1 MIIMIFSWPDYSI
14 LVSWIHDNP
23 CKSTISGFFP
33 TDWEGLSVES
43 WQEAALH
50 RLQYYLPLGG
60 SFSDFLW
67 SKGPRRSMAYWNIR
81 NIRNRT
87 SMKVD
92 ELPFQHHQASSN
104 IGEFPVRKSGP
115 RLSRAKFSQCS
126 WEVWVQSYC
135 EILRDPQWDAWPR
148 PLAQEVSRWKIKP
161 SELKNGE
168 DQMFSVRLPCWM
180 MGFAEN
186 LRKYGRE
193 TMGKHKEMRKA
204 MHLVLMECGSG

>member
-1 MIIMIFSWPDYSI
+1 MT
-14 LVSWIHDNP
+14 IHVNP
-23 CKSTISGFFP
+23 PFLDSFPQIGRGYLWRVDRRQPFIGSCTTCRSADHFLISFGQKAHG
-33 TDWEGLSVES
+33 D
-43 WQEAALH
+43 
-50 RLQYYLPLGG
+50 
-60 SFSDFLW
+60 
-67 SKGPRRSMAYWNIR
+67 PRRTGTSGTSGTSATW
-81 NIRNRT
+81 T

-92 ELPFQHHQASSN
+92 ELPFQHHQTSSN

-148 PLAQEVSRWKIKP
+148 PLAPEVSRWKIKP